1 MGTGSSH
8 ELAALLLTETIQ
20 FSLFH
25 ANEPVFVLL
34 LDALS
39 AFDKILRELCI
50 RAAFL
55 AGSRGQGLS
64 FINNRLE
71 NRKNFPE
78 YEKTLMGPIHDKL
91 GVEQG
96 VFYLTASTSL
106 RTILN

>member
-25 ANEPVFVLL
+25 AKEPIFVLL

-55 AGSRGQGLS
+55 
-64 FINNRLE
+64 
-71 NRKNFPE
+71 
-78 YEKTLMGPIHDKL
+78 L
-91 GVEQG
+91 GVE
-96 VFYLTASTSL
+96 VKA
-106 RTILN
+106 